1 MRFTTLF
8 YLRKYVVF
16 SHQYLRTNY
25 VPETLTKQQRWVK
38 RLKTA
43 VIAVLSFFALLL
55 LMDLVIM
62 PLYVKKGEV
71 GVVPKVMGKQVD
83 EAMKIVDDAGFEP
96 IKYEVQFDEKAK
108 EGTIIRQT
116 PEGGEEAK
124 PGRKV
129 YLIVSA
135 GKEVV
140 KVPNLVGMSLSEAR
154 IMLVRSNL
162 SIGKTD
168 YIFADSAPS
177 GVVYSQNPK
186 PGTSLLASKM
196 VNLTVS
202 QGARTGRV
210 VLADMKG
217 LRAEEAEMRL
227 TRAGLVVGSKT
238 YQDITDGSVKP
249 GYIIET
255 YPAAGDLISIGDTV
269 SLFIV
274 RDANAPSEIQDEGT
288 Q

>member
-1 MRFTTLF
+1 LAP
-8 YLRKYVVF
+8 
-16 SHQYLRTNY
+16 Q
-25 VPETLTKQQRWVK
+25 PLTKQEK
-38 RLKTA
+38 RKKWLKWLA
-43 VIAVLSFFALLL
+43 IGVLSFFAFIL

-71 GVVPKVMGKQVD
+71 GTVPKVVGKQID
-83 EAMKIVDDAGFEP
+83 AAMETVEEAGFEP
-96 IKYEVQFDEKAK
+96 VKYEVQYDEKAK

-116 PEGGEEAK
+116 PEGGDEAK

-140 KVPNLVGMSLSEAR
+140 KVPSLVGLNLSDAR

-168 YIFADSAPS
+168 YIFADSTPS
-177 GVVYSQNPK
+177 GVVYSQYPK

-202 QGARTGRV
+202 QGPRTGRV
-210 VLADMKG
+210 AVPELIG
-217 LRAEEAEMRL
+217 LKLEEAILRITRLGLKPGIPNFNSRPEGAIGSVYDTYPIVGELVEFGSTIELFVVKDNAEPAEEIQE
-227 TRAGLVVGSKT
+227 
-238 YQDITDGSVKP
+238 DG
-249 GYIIET
+249 
-255 YPAAGDLISIGDTV
+255 
-269 SLFIV
+269 
-274 RDANAPSEIQDEGT
+274 Q
-288 Q
+288 